1 MADAGPWRGWFVF
14 GFRGLAEPRR
24 GGTRR
29 VEPEPGGI
37 LAVRPAWSYTGLL
50 TGRGRLALRGPLSGR
65 CAARGRV
72 RVRVRDLLPSETHLL
87 LQRGAALEAWPWPRA
102 RGAGLRGEPA
112 WLRRLRP
119 GEAAGPLPLA
129 PGGYVTPRPPF
140 LRPLPPALR
149 ARKLVLGHEH
159 AALLGPA
166 GTVYTWG
173 SGRHGQLGHGGLETV
188 AEPRPIEALHGL
200 PMGDLAAGGW
210 HSAGVSEAGDLY
222 VWGWNESGQ
231 LALPCKAL
239 AEARPPPGSTQ
250 EEAGAGEEPCCRAE
264 CGTGPTASIRQWEV
278 GPGWWLLVP
287 NPLPIG
293 DAAGSAWL
301 CGWSPSSS
309 PSLWGKLNPSRAPA
323 FQRGGSSL
331 VSTWQR
337 HLLAPA
343 WSLRPPP
350 CPCLH
355 HSARTHLSRIFHP
368 FSSWG

>member
-250 EEAGAGEEPCCRAE
+250 EEAGAAGGEVKLAHQEAAATGDFISIQAFPALLDLPEGAE
-264 CGTGPTASIRQWEV
+264 VSKVSCGSRHTAAVTRKGELYTWGWGKYGQLGHTDTASSDQPRQV
-278 GPGWWLLVP
+278 GHFPAHGLIVEDVVCGPWNTYVC
-287 NPLPIG
+287 
-293 DAAGSAWL
+293 AGE
-301 CGWSPSSS
+301 
-309 PSLWGKLNPSRAPA
+309 K
-323 FQRGGSSL
+323 
-331 VSTWQR
+331 
-337 HLLAPA
+337 
-343 WSLRPPP
+343 
-350 CPCLH
+350 
-355 HSARTHLSRIFHP
+355 
-368 FSSWG
+368 